1 MREAATKNEIDLNEK
16 TARRDDLV
24 GMLSEQRQSTEVLEG
39 KIRGEMQ
46 DVRGKLEKMNI
57 YKKREHLTQKQ
68 TGEKLGHDLK
78 STKVAVGRLKRELKE
93 VEGHIASTRQDGE
106 ELYSRRWN
114 RLNKPG
120 CPWRKPSGLW
130 SDRRRNT
137 KRS

>member
-1 MREAATKNEIDLNEK
+1 
-16 TARRDDLV
+16 
-24 GMLSEQRQSTEVLEG
+24 MLSEQRQSTEVLEG

-106 ELYSRRWN
+106 ELYS
-114 RLNKPG
+114 K
-120 CPWRKPSGLW
+120 KMEQAQ
-130 SDRRRNT
+130 
-137 KRS
+137 